1 MHQWRK
7 KNLDASSGMA
17 TDRWTH
23 FEYDQKIN
31 PFCFEPILDAAR
43 LENFV
48 FYYFS
53 SGLRLGLN
61 CLETSPSLVLCLYP
75 PILGDCQLSTENCT
89 TLSCHISDLAQ
100 KKNLLLYLP
109 SEWLISLERFQDL
122 NWLFLLKAEVI
133 LVYFQEASH
142 ELSHE

>member
-48 FYYFS
+48 FNYLAWDIS

-61 CLETSPSLVLCLYP
+61 CLETSPSLVLCSYP
-75 PILGDCQLSTENCT
+75 PHIGLLSVIYWKLYHFILPYFRFST
-89 TLSCHISDLAQ
+89 
-100 KKNLLLYLP
+100 KKNNLLLYLP

-122 NWLFLLKAEVI
+122 NWLFLL
-133 LVYFQEASH
+133 
-142 ELSHE
+142 